1 MNYQAELNSIK
12 TLKIRAHAEP
22 SGHRHKPDSAQW
34 MRIVL
39 IVVAVFALFERG
51 WSEGPAIDPRAHR
64 YNGGIVRGDT
74 AKASLALIFTAG
86 DYGDGG
92 YSILET
98 LERKKVKASFFL
110 TGDFYRNAENR
121 NLITQLV
128 QAGHYLGPHSD
139 KHLLYC
145 SWENRDSLLVEK
157 LTFQKDLLDNYKRMT
172 PFGLDR
178 DTSPLF
184 VPPFEWYN
192 KTISRWAGELGC
204 QIINFTPGTGSN
216 ADYTTPDMKT
226 YRSSEEILSSIRHY
240 ENNHPAGLNGFLL
253 LLHLGTA
260 PERTDKLYTHLGKL
274 IDWLHLSGY
283 DLKRVDELLIKS
295 R

>member
-1 MNYQAELNSIK
+1 MNCQAELNSIN
-12 TLKIRAHAEP
+12 TLKIESYTKPLA
-22 SGHRHKPDSAQW
+22 HRHEPGSARW
-34 MRIVL
+34 IRIAL
-39 IVVAVFALFERG
+39 IIVALFALFERG
-51 WSEGPAIDPRAHR
+51 WSAGPAIEPRAHWDE
-64 YNGGIVRGDT
+64 GGIVRGDT
-74 AKASLALIFTAG
+74 AQASLALVFTAA

-92 YSILET
+92 YTILKT
-98 LERKKVKASFFL
+98 LERKAVKASFFF
-110 TGDFYRNAENR
+110 TGDFYRKEENR
-121 NLITQLV
+121 DLIDQLV

-157 LTFQKDLLDNYKRMT
+157 TTFQRDLLDNYNRMA

-192 KTISRWAGELGC
+192 KTISLWADELGC

-216 ADYTTPDMKT
+216 ADYTTPNMSN
-226 YRSSEEILSSIRHY
+226 YRSSEDILSSIRHY
-240 ENNHPAGLNGFLL
+240 ESSHPAGLNGFLL
-253 LLHLGTA
+253 LLHTGTA
-260 PERTDKLYTHLGKL
+260 PERTDKLYNHLGDL
-274 IDWLHLSGY
+274 IDWLQHSGY
-283 DLKRVDELLIKS
+283 LLKRVDELLVKS